1 MAIQF
6 NDITESS
13 PNLNHLLIDLSAAN
27 ETSAF
32 LPTNIAFD
40 VTFGDNG
47 FIVKNDAQ
55 NPYIRETAQYK
66 KDQFDNSTEPGEQ
79 TLTGWWLRS
88 QTSWHEGAGIRYF
101 EPGVEK
107 NVTHRFYDSRGVDV
121 WTIGEASLLPKTV
134 QAYTGINGID
144 ASAGHDGTTE
154 CLVCGDSDGVLR
166 KIVLNGNSTATAST
180 YTLSSHS
187 AYPFC
192 SVASDGYKYY
202 AACSV
207 AIHSGVIGANSDVV
221 RYRYTS
227 TPTNKV
233 FIKYIKGYVILGVSN
248 TLYNLYDI
256 ATATANHSG
265 SASDLPGAAYKNT
278 HINPNFTWGDA
289 TAGPMNIYVSGNS
302 DSLGEIWAIG
312 FDDVTH
318 TPDMNNAQV
327 VISLPF
333 GETVNAVHYY
343 LGHLCVGTNK
353 GIRICPVD
361 ANGQVVLGPLL
372 YDNGYP
378 VKGFT
383 ARGTYLFASTSLAT
397 AGAGSTA
404 ALIRVDLANPFED
417 GTFPYAND
425 LEDES
430 TTTTEA
436 TDTYLINDRLV
447 MIVKEGAVG
456 KIHVEHTTDR
466 RSSGWLETGF
476 TRYGTTEPK
485 YFKWLNINTE
495 FDIEDSISVTTID
508 SNHNTYDLAVINNV
522 TNAKDLEIHNPSGKQ
537 ELLALKFTF
546 NNNSPNTNTPR
557 LMSYRIKAI
566 PGMPRQRLIQYRL
579 SCYDIEQDRYN
590 SQFGYIGRAYDLL
603 THMEILE
610 EAGDFI
616 LVTDWRT
623 GESYT
628 GTIETMRF
636 ENTASSDKNSSGY
649 GGILTVTVRKVS

>member
-1 MAIQF
+1 MAI
-6 NDITESS
+6 NDITED
-13 PNLNHLLIDLSAAN
+13 LNIDLSATD
-27 ETSAF
+27 ETSSF
-32 LPTNIAFD
+32 LPTNVAYD

-55 NPYIRETAQYK
+55 NPYVRETAQYK

-121 WTIGEASLLPKTV
+121 WTIGEASLLPKV
-134 QAYTGINGID
+134 FHGYEGSSGII
-144 ASAGHDGTTE
+144 ATAGNDGTND
-154 CLVCGDSDGVLR
+154 CLVSGDSAGVLR
-166 KIVLNGNSTATAST
+166 KIVLNGNSTATATT
-180 YTLSSHS
+180 YTITSHS
-187 AYPFC
+187 THPFR
-192 SVASDGYKYY
+192 SVSSDGHKYY
-202 AACSV
+202 AACNV
-207 AIHSGVIGANSDVV
+207 AIHTGVIGQDSDVV
-221 RYRYTS
+221 RYRYTD
-227 TPTNKV
+227 TPTDKV
-233 FIKYIKGYVILGVSN
+233 FIKYVKGYVILGVGN
-248 TLYNLYDI
+248 NLYNLYNI
-256 ATATANHSG
+256 ATATAGHSG
-265 SASDLPGAAYKNT
+265 GASDLPGAAYKNT
-278 HINPNFTWGDA
+278 HINSDFAWRDA
-289 TAGPMNIYVSGNS
+289 AAGPVSIYVCGKSKS
-302 DSLGEIWAIG
+302 VSEIWSIG
-312 FDDVTH
+312 FDDVSH
-318 TPDMNNAQV
+318 TPDMNNAQMV
-327 VISLPF
+327 ASMPF
-333 GETVNAVHYY
+333 GEIVNSIHYY
-343 LGHLCVGTNK
+343 LGYLCVGTNK
-353 GIRICPVD
+353 GVRVCPIGTD
-361 ANGQVVLGPLL
+361 GSIVLGPLL
-372 YDNGYP
+372 YDSEYN
-378 VKGFT
+378 VNGFT
-383 ARGTYLFASTSLAT
+383 ERGSYIYAAT
-397 AGAGSTA
+397 ALSSTTAGSNA
-404 ALIRVDLANPFED
+404 SVVRIDLSNPFED

-425 LEDES
+425 LEYESDETS
-430 TTTTEA
+430 IA
-436 TDTYLINDRLV
+436 TDAYNINDRIV
-447 MIVKEGAVG
+447 MVIEEGAAG
-456 KIHVEHTTDR
+456 QLLVEHTTDR

-508 SNHNTYDLAVINNV
+508 SNHNTYDVAVINNT
-522 TNAKDLEIHNPSGKQ
+522 TNAKDLEIHNPTGKQ

-610 EAGDFI
+610 EAGDFV

-649 GGILTVTVRKVS
+649 GGILTITVRKVN